1 MGTVFANYTVTDIII
16 AAVVIFVLLSLWSVI
31 KKFLKKDKSSS
42 YAQQVECNCGWKGQV
57 SKHAGRCPKCNAP
70 IGDQRAKFS

>member
-1 MGTVFANYTVTDIII
+1 MDTVFANYTVTDIII

-42 YAQQVECNCGWKGQV
+42 YAQQVECNCGWKGQEA
-57 SKHAGRCPKCNAP
+57 SFS
-70 IGDQRAKFS
+70 AKSNLVKK